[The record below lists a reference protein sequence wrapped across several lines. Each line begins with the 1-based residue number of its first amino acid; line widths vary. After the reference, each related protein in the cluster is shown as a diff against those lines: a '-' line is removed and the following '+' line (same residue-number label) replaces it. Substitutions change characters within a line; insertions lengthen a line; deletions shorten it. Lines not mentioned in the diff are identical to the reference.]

1 MRNIH
6 HCLWIAVFLLCLV
19 PQTCFAIM
27 YANGDAN
34 YPIWNTGNRGGSALD
49 LSSAVITEENDYEMV
64 ICAFNYTLTYTG
76 GDGRTYENGTLEPNG
91 YVYFTTN
98 CRTGKAWVIATP
110 MHQPMTIIPN
120 SAESEALDLVK
131 SQVGKT

>member
-1 MRNIH
+1 MRP
-6 HCLWIAVFLLCLV
+6 FL
-19 PQTCFAIM
+19 P
-27 YANGDAN
+27 
-34 YPIWNTGNRGGSALD
+34 LD
-49 LSSAVITEENDYEMV
+49 FVS
-64 ICAFNYTLTYTG
+64 
-76 GDGRTYENGTLEPNG
+76 
-91 YVYFTTN
+91 FTTN